1 MRMTVTKMCRR
12 GFSLAELLAAVT
24 IGAMVL
30 VAVLA
35 IYTRA
40 ESSSSAL
47 MRELDRTRLPH
58 EVLQRITEDLD
69 RMAVPGA
76 DTKVTVEN
84 KYINSFSTARL
95 SIKKTIRGAQ
105 AQVQT
110 LEEVIWQGNYD
121 PDVNGL
127 ILYRGHSG
135 IAMEDKLLDE
145 QKEPWERELFVPVC
159 WGVTY
164 FKIQVPVEGN
174 FQDNWTGNSLPPGV
188 VIAISFAPPSKA
200 VNGTW
205 DVPELD
211 KITRTVAIDRTR
223 KIKFTIPQIEDEE
236 EQQGEQEDVNEP
248 NQIDNK
254 QQSGQQEKT
263 DANEQPEQIRRQR

>member
-1 MRMTVTKMCRR
+1 MMRATVTKMCRH

-40 ESSSSAL
+40 ESSSSAI

-84 KYINSFSTARL
+84 KFINSFSTARL
-95 SIKKTIRGAQ
+95 SIKKTIRGSQ
-105 AQVQT
+105 AQEQT
-110 LEEVIWQGNYD
+110 LEEVVWQGNYD

-127 ILYRGHSG
+127 IIYRGHSG

-164 FKIQVPVEGN
+164 FKIQVPAEGA
-174 FQDNWTGNSLPPGV
+174 FQDNWSGNTLPPGV
-188 VIAISFAPPSKA
+188 VVTISFAPPSKA

-211 KITRTVAIDRTR
+211 KITRTVAVDRTR

-236 EQQGEQEDVNEP
+236 EQQEDVNEP
-248 NQIDNK
+248 NQMDK
-254 QQSGQQEKT
+254 VEQTDQQEKT
-263 DANEQPEQIRRQR
+263 DGNEPSQRIRRQR